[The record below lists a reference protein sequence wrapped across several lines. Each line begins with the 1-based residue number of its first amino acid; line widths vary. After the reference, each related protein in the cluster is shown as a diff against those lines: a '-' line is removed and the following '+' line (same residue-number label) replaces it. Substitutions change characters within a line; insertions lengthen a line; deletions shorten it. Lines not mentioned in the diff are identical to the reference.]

1 MIRTSLLA
9 FGLVL
14 AIASGASAQSVRRS
28 GPADPRYYPDLYKGP
43 GWGYTLSEYYTFG
56 NKADG
61 AYGYG
66 IAGHREG
73 SNYDIQRWKE
83 ATGTDIPPGYY
94 LQKWRDRRA
103 GRAGAAPSNPH
114 VSGAKPTNAAPERI
128 AAPKRAPVEVA
139 PYADDEDE
147 SEFEEEVERPVSEPT
162 PAELKSSRRNATTRG
177 VGGEN
182 SSQSSS
188 LTGPEQ
194 SESRLNSASQFR
206 RIGATDRPAGVDK
219 N

>member
-1 MIRTSLLA
+1 MIRHGLLA
-9 FGLVL
+9 LGLVM
-14 AIASGASAQSVRRS
+14 AIASAASGQSVRRS

-61 AYGYG
+61 PYGYG
-66 IAGHREG
+66 IAGHRYG

-94 LQKWRDRRA
+94 LQKWRERRA
-103 GRAGAAPSNPH
+103 GRAGAAPNASNQ
-114 VSGAKPTNAAPERI
+114 AKAAPEQI
-128 AAPKRAPVEVA
+128 AAPKRAPVDAA
-139 PYADDEDE
+139 PYADDEE
-147 SEFEEEVERPVSEPT
+147 ATEIEEEDERTVSEPAL
-162 PAELKSSRRNATTRG
+162 PELKSSRRNAMTRG
-177 VGGEN
+177 VSGEN
-182 SSQSSS
+182 SSQPSS

-194 SESRLNSASQFR
+194 SESRLNSASKFR
-206 RIGATDRPAGVDK
+206 RIGSTDRPAGDDK

>member
-1 MIRTSLLA
+1 MIRHGLLA
-9 FGLVL
+9 LGLVL
-14 AIASGASAQSVRRS
+14 AIANAASAQTVRRS

-61 AYGYG
+61 PYGYG
-66 IAGHREG
+66 IAGHRYG

-83 ATGTDIPPGYY
+83 ATGTDVQPGYY

-103 GRAGAAPSNPH
+103 ERAGAAPSASNQ
-114 VSGAKPTNAAPERI
+114 AKVAPERI
-128 AAPKRAPVEVA
+128 AAPKRTPVEAA
-139 PYADDEDE
+139 PIAENEDE
-147 SEFEEEVERPVSEPT
+147 MEREEEVEHPVDAAPS
-162 PAELKSSRRNATTRG
+162 AELKSSRRNATSRG
-177 VGGEN
+177 VNGEN

-194 SESRLNSASQFR
+194 SESRLNSASKFR
-206 RIGATDRPAGVDK
+206 RIGSTDRPAGVDK